1 MLRKKIAVHFD
12 LLVARGLNPHRITGD
27 AEHDNQALFE
37 YVLWQVTERNLLRM
51 LGYPYDV
58 SRRAVNCYIEHAN
71 RLHGLSPRRMALL
84 AALFREDLPAQTL
97 EVELASHLAKSGLRR
112 KLKVRSSG
120 LPWPDRSAVQHGPTT
135 GGSATAEIE
144 QKPPAHSPNPMSQR
158 ISLRNRRTSRSPN
171 RPQRRS
177 SPNWW
182 YPRQRSNR

>member
-97 EVELASHLAKSGLRR
+97 EVELAIWQKAVCGG
-112 KLKVRSSG
+112 SSRCAR
-120 LPWPDRSAVQHGPTT
+120 LVCPGPTEAPFNT
-135 GGSATAEIE
+135 GRRPEGA
-144 QKPPAHSPNPMSQR
+144 Q
-158 ISLRNRRTSRSPN
+158 LRKSNKSRRRTAQTRCHN
-171 RPQRRS
+171 G
-177 SPNWW
+177 
-182 YPRQRSNR
+182 

>member
-120 LPWPDRSAVQHGPTT
+120 LLWPEAPFNT
-135 GGSATAEIE
+135 GRRPEGA
-144 QKPPAHSPNPMSQR
+144 Q
-158 ISLRNRRTSRSPN
+158 LRKSNKSRRRTAQTRCHN
-171 RPQRRS
+171 G
-177 SPNWW
+177 
-182 YPRQRSNR
+182 